1 MAVSAFR
8 STSKRGSNASP
19 SRSAFSPSKEPV
31 LADSRERIPPRRSR
45 SVSAAPRRCPDPS
58 PTPPAVSE
66 YSNTR
71 NNPLFGCPSSSSS
84 SSPESESRVGTAN
97 GGIEASSS
105 SSRRGRPVSKEG
117 SGNRRIRSVSRGHYG
132 YSEQSGV
139 EHGYRS
145 SSSVRDKEID
155 QKANNGFSLSEPKR
169 KLETW
174 TSRHPVSDSSD
185 ASSSCTRGRHW
196 EDGVS
201 TSCSSEEATNR
212 NNGHY
217 FHDAESGE
225 IYEIIRPEVPHA
237 ISEIRDDFEN
247 AIQRTNPATTAA
259 KNIIDIPLELNH
271 GEIELVS
278 DIRRE
283 YATKLEQTQERAR
296 KLRADLAV
304 EEQREQELSRILKDI
319 LPVQRSSETCRGRP
333 KRKTSVER
341 VKMSRRL
348 AEEAMNYFEECVSIS
363 TFDSSDLSSLEDPQ
377 PCSVD
382 GIQPMGNSRF
392 FHSEGSTISASH
404 FPGNQPNPHEDCDN
418 QTQCSIT
425 VTDLDTPRSGKSRF
439 SFSHQS
445 DQDFEVHDIRN
456 YIKKFEKDISKEHK
470 ENVKVR
476 SSYNSDDYVSTNSA
490 ESLLSDIVILK
501 NRIESGG
508 LLLCNMRIF

>member
-1 MAVSAFR
+1 MAVSAF
-8 STSKRGSNASP
+8 
-19 SRSAFSPSKEPV
+19 SRFEG
-31 LADSRERIPPRRSR
+31 E
-45 SVSAAPRRCPDPS
+45 DPS
-58 PTPPAVSE
+58 PEVPERQRGAEKVPRPVPDPARRVGVLEHPEQS
-66 YSNTR
+66 
-71 NNPLFGCPSSSSS
+71 LFGCPSSSSS

-105 SSRRGRPVSKEG
+105 SSRRGRPVSKEE

-132 YSEQSGV
+132 YSESGV

-174 TSRHPVSDSSD
+174 TSRHPVSDLSD
-185 ASSSCTRGRHW
+185 ASSSCTRGQHW

-217 FHDAESGE
+217 FHDAESGD

-247 AIQRTNPATTAA
+247 AIQRTSPATTAA

-319 LPVQRSSETCRGRP
+319 LPVQESSETCRGRP

-377 PCSVD
+377 PSSVD

-404 FPGNQPNPHEDCDN
+404 FPGNQPNLHEDSDN

-476 SSYNSDDYVSTNSA
+476 SSYNSDDYVSTNTA
-490 ESLLSDIVILK
+490 ESLLSDVVILK

-508 LLLCNMRIF
+508 LLLCNIRIF